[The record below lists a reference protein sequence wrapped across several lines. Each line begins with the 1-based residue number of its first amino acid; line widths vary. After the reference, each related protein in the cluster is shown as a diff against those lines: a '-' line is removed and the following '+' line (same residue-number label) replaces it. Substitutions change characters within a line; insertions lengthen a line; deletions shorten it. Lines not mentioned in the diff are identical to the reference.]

1 MKGETAKQ
9 LNSIKQTFNS
19 TWNYM
24 FPEVILKH
32 HSGMYKRVSLGW
44 SFSPIFFGP
53 LVHLC
58 CGIYA
63 YGFFMMLLSVFL
75 GAFTAGIA
83 SIIINFILAENL
95 NRKLLEKYLLQGYEF
110 YDTVENV
117 QKAKEYIGS

>member
-1 MKGETAKQ
+1 MEFAT
-9 LNSIKQTFNS
+9 IKQTFS
-19 TWNYM
+19 KVHDSM
-24 FPEVILKH
+24 FPEVTLKH
-32 HSGMYKRVSLGW
+32 PSGLYKRVSLGW

-63 YGFFMMLLSVFL
+63 YGFFMILLSVFL